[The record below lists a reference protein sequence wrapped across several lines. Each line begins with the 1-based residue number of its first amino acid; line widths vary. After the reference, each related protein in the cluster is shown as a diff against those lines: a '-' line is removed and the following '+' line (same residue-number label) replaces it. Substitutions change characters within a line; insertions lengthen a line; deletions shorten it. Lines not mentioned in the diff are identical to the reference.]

1 MAIYNNRFLP
11 EKTIV
16 GNGANKPTSKVCS
29 EWLIHLDDMNLIPE
43 VPLVCYNEGENKNV
57 ELGKPGYL
65 LRLPYKS
72 VYDFVNVLS
81 KSGLDDSIKK
91 SISRAVSLNE
101 GCNNQDLDEKNLVLA
116 STEIKDPYGKSFKLF
131 PLEEFD
137 LFVNKSEHLTK
148 YIEYEADSLI
158 FRHKKHKHI
167 SLTISLDLYEMLH
180 FIQKGLKFKINIIL

>member
-1 MAIYNNRFLP
+1 
-11 EKTIV
+11 
-16 GNGANKPTSKVCS
+16 
-29 EWLIHLDDMNLIPE
+29 
-43 VPLVCYNEGENKNV
+43 
-57 ELGKPGYL
+57 
-65 LRLPYKS
+65 
-72 VYDFVNVLS
+72 LS

-180 FIQKGLKFKINIIL
+180 FIQKGFSPSLNDLKGKFVELIVFKNLLENLKYDEIVVTPNNKEFFSIKKMGSSKIAIKKVTI